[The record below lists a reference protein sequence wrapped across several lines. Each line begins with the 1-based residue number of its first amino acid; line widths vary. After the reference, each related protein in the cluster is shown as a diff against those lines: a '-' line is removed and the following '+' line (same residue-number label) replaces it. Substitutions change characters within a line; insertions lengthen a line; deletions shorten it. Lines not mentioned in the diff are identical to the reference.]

1 MPNIHKPFHQKY
13 RPNNLDELVGQKFI
27 SITLKQALL
36 TKKIAPAYLF
46 NGPRGT
52 GKTSSARIF
61 AKSLN
66 CQAFD
71 QPTINPC
78 CKCDLC
84 KQITDGN
91 ALDIIEIDAASNT
104 GVENIREIIERAR
117 FAPTQARW
125 KVYVIDECH
134 MLSTAASNAL
144 LKTIEELIKKYD
156 SPLYILDEITLRN
169 SCKAYKKALEK
180 YYPGKSLPIYASKAN
195 SSIFMS
201 SLVSS
206 EGLGLDAVSEGE
218 LLTAIK
224 GGVPN
229 EKIVFHGNN
238 KSDKE
243 LEFAVR
249 NNIKVIV
256 DNDYDLERLD
266 EISNSFNH
274 DIEIMIR
281 FTPGIECHTHEYIR
295 TGSFDS
301 KFGFGIEYLNNLFA
315 SISETKHLKLI
326 GIHAHIG
333 SQIFELEPHKDLGEI
348 MVKVILDAKKFGH
361 NIKELNVGGGLGIKY
376 TINDDPPSIDEWV
389 KTISNSVVEAC
400 KKYNLDF
407 PTLMCEP
414 GRSIVSTAGIT
425 IYKIGA
431 FKEIPGIR
439 TYLSVDGGMSD
450 NPRPITYQSN
460 YSACLVS
467 NPFNINSKNKYTIA
481 GKHCESGDVLF
492 KEIELAE
499 CKTGDL
505 ICVFG
510 TGAYNNSMSSNYNRI
525 PRPAALLVKDGE
537 AEIIQ
542 KRESPLDLLK
552 YDVLPDRFI
561 KQN

>member
-1 MPNIHKPFHQKY
+1 MEEKQSF
-13 RPNNLDELVGQKFI
+13 
-27 SITLKQALL
+27 LKQ
-36 TKKIAPAYLF
+36 KIDLESP
-46 NGPRGT
+46 NRNIVPITTSIEGD
-52 GKTSSARIF
+52 GK
-61 AKSLN
+61 
-66 CQAFD
+66 
-71 QPTINPC
+71 
-78 CKCDLC
+78 
-84 KQITDGN
+84 
-91 ALDIIEIDAASNT
+91 
-104 GVENIREIIERAR
+104 
-117 FAPTQARW
+117 
-125 KVYVIDECH
+125 
-134 MLSTAASNAL
+134 LSVGGCS
-144 LKTIEELIKKYD
+144 IEELVKKYD
-156 SPLYILDEITLRN
+156 SPLYILDETTLRN
-169 SCKAYKKALEK
+169 SCKAYKKALDK

-201 SLVSS
+201 SLISS

-218 LLTAIK
+218 LITAIK

-266 EISNSFNH
+266 EISHSFNH
-274 DIEIMIR
+274 DLEIMIR

-301 KFGFGIEYLNNLFA
+301 KFGFGIEYLNTLFNR
-315 SISETKHLKLI
+315 IRNTKHLKLK
-326 GIHAHIG
+326 GLHAHIG
-333 SQIFELEPHKDLGEI
+333 SQIFELDPHKDLGVI

-361 NIKELNVGGGLGIKY
+361 NIEELNVGGGLGIRY
-376 TINDDPPSIDEWV
+376 TESDDPPSIEEWV
-389 KTISNSVVEAC
+389 KTISSSVVEAC

-510 TGAYNNSMSSNYNRI
+510 TGAYNISMSSNYNRI
-525 PRPAALLVKDGE
+525 PRPAALLVKDGM

-542 KRESPLDLLK
+542 KRESPLDLLT

>member
-1 MPNIHKPFHQKY
+1 MEDKKSFLKEEMDLKSPNKNIVP
-13 RPNNLDELVGQKFI
+13 I
-27 SITLKQALL
+27 TTSI
-36 TKKIAPAYLF
+36 
-46 NGPRGT
+46 GSD
-52 GKTSSARIF
+52 GK
-61 AKSLN
+61 
-66 CQAFD
+66 
-71 QPTINPC
+71 
-78 CKCDLC
+78 
-84 KQITDGN
+84 
-91 ALDIIEIDAASNT
+91 
-104 GVENIREIIERAR
+104 
-117 FAPTQARW
+117 
-125 KVYVIDECH
+125 
-134 MLSTAASNAL
+134 LSIGGCS
-144 LKTIEELIKKYD
+144 IEELIKKYD

-169 SCKAYKKALEK
+169 SCRAYKKALER
-180 YYPGKSLPIYASKAN
+180 YYPGESLPIYASKAN

-201 SLVSS
+201 NLVSS

-229 EKIVFHGNN
+229 DKIVFHGNN
-238 KSDKE
+238 KSDRE
-243 LEFAVR
+243 IEFSVK
-249 NNIKVIV
+249 NNIQVVV
-256 DNDYDLERLD
+256 DNNYDLERLED
-266 EISNSFNH
+266 ISNSFER
-274 DIEIMIR
+274 DLEIMIR

-301 KFGFGIEYLNNLFA
+301 KFGFGIEYLNFLFNK
-315 SISETKHLKLI
+315 IRTTKHLKLK
-326 GIHAHIG
+326 GLHAHIG
-333 SQIFELEPHKDLGEI
+333 SQIFELDPHKDLGEI
-348 MVKVILDAKKFGH
+348 MVNTMLEAKKFGH
-361 NIKELNVGGGLGIKY
+361 DVQKLNVGGGLGIKY
-376 TINDDPPSIDEWV
+376 TQNDDPPSIDEWV
-389 KTISNSVVEAC
+389 KTISTSVVKAC
-400 KKYNLDF
+400 KEHNLNL

-431 FKEIPGIR
+431 FKEVPGIR

-467 NPFNINSKNKYTIA
+467 DPLNKNSKTKYTIA

-492 KEIELAE
+492 KEIELAN
-499 CKTGDL
+499 CKAGDL

-525 PRPAALLVKDGE
+525 PRPAAILVCDGE

>member
-1 MPNIHKPFHQKY
+1 MKGKGSFLQNKIYQDSPNKNIVPITTSID
-13 RPNNLDELVGQKFI
+13 PNGKLSIGGCSIEDLV
-27 SITLKQALL
+27 
-36 TKKIAPAYLF
+36 
-46 NGPRGT
+46 
-52 GKTSSARIF
+52 
-61 AKSLN
+61 
-66 CQAFD
+66 
-71 QPTINPC
+71 
-78 CKCDLC
+78 
-84 KQITDGN
+84 
-91 ALDIIEIDAASNT
+91 
-104 GVENIREIIERAR
+104 
-117 FAPTQARW
+117 
-125 KVYVIDECH
+125 
-134 MLSTAASNAL
+134 
-144 LKTIEELIKKYD
+144 KKYD
-156 SPLYILDEITLRN
+156 SPLYILDEATLRS
-169 SCKAYKKALEK
+169 SCVAYKKALEK

-266 EISNSFNH
+266 EISISFNH
-274 DIEIMIR
+274 DLEIMIR

-301 KFGFGIEYLNNLFA
+301 KFGFGIEYLNILFNR
-315 SISETKHLKLI
+315 ISNTKHLKLR
-326 GIHAHIG
+326 GLHAHIG
-333 SQIFELEPHKDLGEI
+333 SQIFELDPHKDLGEI

-361 NIKELNVGGGLGIKY
+361 NIEELNVGEGLGIRY
-376 TINDDPPSIDEWV
+376 TESDDPPSIDEWV
-389 KTISNSVVEAC
+389 KTISFSVVEAC
-400 KKYNLDF
+400 KKNNLDF

-425 IYKIGA
+425 IYKIGS

-492 KEIELAE
+492 KEMELAE

>member
-1 MPNIHKPFHQKY
+1 MEEKKSFLRQKIDLKSPNRNIVPITTTIGSDGK
-13 RPNNLDELVGQKFI
+13 L
-27 SITLKQALL
+27 SI
-36 TKKIAPAYLF
+36 
-46 NGPRGT
+46 GGC
-52 GKTSSARIF
+52 S
-61 AKSLN
+61 
-66 CQAFD
+66 
-71 QPTINPC
+71 
-78 CKCDLC
+78 
-84 KQITDGN
+84 
-91 ALDIIEIDAASNT
+91 
-104 GVENIREIIERAR
+104 
-117 FAPTQARW
+117 
-125 KVYVIDECH
+125 
-134 MLSTAASNAL
+134 
-144 LKTIEELIKKYD
+144 IEELVKQYD
-156 SPLYILDEITLRN
+156 SPLYILDETTLRN
-169 SCKAYKKALEK
+169 SCRAYKKALEK
-180 YYPGKSLPIYASKAN
+180 YYSGKSLPIYASKAN

-201 SLVSS
+201 NLVAS

-229 EKIVFHGNN
+229 EQIVFHGNN

-243 LEFAVR
+243 IEFAVK
-249 NNIKVIV
+249 NNIKIIV
-256 DNDYDLERLD
+256 DNDYDLERLE
-266 EISNSFNH
+266 EISNSFNR
-274 DIEIMIR
+274 DLEIMIR

-301 KFGFGIEYLNNLFA
+301 KFGFGIEYLNILFEK
-315 SISETKHLKLI
+315 IRNTKHIKLN
-326 GIHAHIG
+326 GLHAHIG
-333 SQIFELEPHKDLGEI
+333 SQIFELDPHKDLGEI
-348 MVKVILDAKKFGH
+348 MVNVILDAKKFGH
-361 NIKELNVGGGLGIKY
+361 DIKQLNVGGGLGIKY
-376 TINDDPPSIDEWV
+376 TESDDPPSIDEWV
-389 KTISNSVVEAC
+389 KTISSSVIKAC
-400 KKYNLDF
+400 EKHNLDL

-431 FKEIPGIR
+431 FKEIPGVR

-492 KEIELAE
+492 KEIELAD

-525 PRPAALLVKDGE
+525 PRPAALLVCDGE

-542 KRESPLDLLK
+542 KRESSFDLLK

>member
-1 MPNIHKPFHQKY
+1 LTWK
-13 RPNNLDELVGQKFI
+13 V
-27 SITLKQALL
+27 L
-36 TKKIAPAYLF
+36 TKISVPITTSIE
-46 NGPRGT
+46 GD
-52 GKTSSARIF
+52 GK
-61 AKSLN
+61 
-66 CQAFD
+66 
-71 QPTINPC
+71 
-78 CKCDLC
+78 
-84 KQITDGN
+84 
-91 ALDIIEIDAASNT
+91 
-104 GVENIREIIERAR
+104 
-117 FAPTQARW
+117 
-125 KVYVIDECH
+125 
-134 MLSTAASNAL
+134 LSVGGCS
-144 LKTIEELIKKYD
+144 IEELVKKYD

-169 SCKAYKKALEK
+169 SCRAYKKALEK

-249 NNIKVIV
+249 NKIKVIV

-266 EISNSFNH
+266 EISNSFDN
-274 DIEIMIR
+274 DLEIMIR

-301 KFGFGIEYLNNLFA
+301 KFGFGIEYLDILFNR
-315 SISETKHLKLI
+315 ISNTKHLKLK
-326 GIHAHIG
+326 GLHAHIG
-333 SQIFELEPHKDLGEI
+333 SQIFELDPHKDLGEI
-348 MVKVILDAKKFGH
+348 MVKVILNAKKYGH
-361 NIKELNVGGGLGIKY
+361 NIEELNVGGGLGIRY
-376 TINDDPPSIDEWV
+376 TESDDPPSIDEWV
-389 KTISNSVVEAC
+389 KTISSSVVEAC
-400 KKYNLDF
+400 KKNNIDL

-525 PRPAALLVKDGE
+525 PRPAALLVNDGE
-537 AEIIQ
+537 ADIIQ

>member
-1 MPNIHKPFHQKY
+1 MEEKKSFLKEKIDLNSPNRNIVPITTSIGSDGK
-13 RPNNLDELVGQKFI
+13 LSVGGC
-27 SITLKQALL
+27 S
-36 TKKIAPAYLF
+36 
-46 NGPRGT
+46 
-52 GKTSSARIF
+52 
-61 AKSLN
+61 
-66 CQAFD
+66 
-71 QPTINPC
+71 
-78 CKCDLC
+78 
-84 KQITDGN
+84 
-91 ALDIIEIDAASNT
+91 
-104 GVENIREIIERAR
+104 
-117 FAPTQARW
+117 
-125 KVYVIDECH
+125 
-134 MLSTAASNAL
+134 
-144 LKTIEELIKKYD
+144 IEELVEKYD

-169 SCKAYKKALEK
+169 SCRAYKKALEK
-180 YYPGKSLPIYASKAN
+180 HYPGKSLPIYASKAN

-201 SLVSS
+201 NLVSY

-218 LLTAIK
+218 LLTALK

-243 LEFAVR
+243 IQFAVK

-256 DNDYDLERLD
+256 DNDYDLRRLD
-266 EISNSFNH
+266 EVSNSLNH
-274 DIEIMIR
+274 DLEIMIR

-301 KFGFGIEYLNNLFA
+301 KFGFGIENLNDLFA
-315 SISETKHLKLI
+315 RISCTKHLKLK
-326 GIHAHIG
+326 GLHAHIG
-333 SQIFELEPHKDLGEI
+333 SQIFELDPHKDLGEI
-348 MVKVILDAKKFGH
+348 MVNVILDANKFGH
-361 NIKELNVGGGLGIKY
+361 DIKKLNVGGGLGIKY
-376 TINDDPPSIDEWV
+376 IEHDDPPSIDEWV
-389 KTISNSVVEAC
+389 KTISNSVVKAC
-400 KKYNLDF
+400 EKHNLDL

-467 NPFNINSKNKYTIA
+467 NPFNINSKKKFTIA

-492 KEIELAE
+492 KEIELAD

-525 PRPAALLVKDGE
+525 PRPAALLVCDGE

-561 KQN
+561 KQNSVHLN